1 MTKIGDAVSLTLDG
15 AKFAIPKDTEPNVI
29 KGGLK
34 NTDTQDYGDGTA
46 DTYMSNVLP
55 KITGLK
61 VKISE
66 ANKEVFEKACS
77 TPDIPVLLETVA
89 KSYELTGSVIGEI
102 EISTTKQVTSEFEVR
117 CTDGA
122 GIRES

>member
-1 MTKIGDAVSLTLDG
+1 MRMISFSP
-15 AKFAIPKDTEPNVI
+15 AKLPSRASPLRAFRSRND
-29 KGGLK
+29 
-34 NTDTQDYGDGTA
+34 
-46 DTYMSNVLP
+46 NVLP

-66 ANKEVFEKACS
+66 ANKEAFEKACS

-89 KSYELTGSVIGEI
+89 KSYELTGSIIGEI